1 MKLHPDSAWVL
12 AIALWLAFVGIGLA
26 QEDAEPASDEPV
38 PAEAPADDESAGKA
52 VETSAASAAGDELAI
67 NQGRLADRYK
77 RLEEIL
83 SQLAELSAATD
94 PNRARILRQAISQSR
109 EQDINVRFES
119 IVKLLEDERLSAATN
134 NQTEL
139 NKELDA
145 LLELLLK
152 ADRDKELDSQRDR
165 VREYL
170 KEVGRLIRMQ
180 RSVRARTD
188 GGDNFPNLA
197 EDQQRVADAT
207 GKLGGTIKE
216 NEAKDEKGKD
226 GTKDSDVTDGNKKD
240 GDQKGAD
247 QKDGDLKG
255 GEQNNGE
262 PKDGDGKSSKP
273 GEPSKPSEGQ
283 PSEGQPSEPSD
294 SPPSKSQPSQGQ
306 GSPQSQDGESN
317 GEQPPTSPQD
327 PADRATERL
336 RKAQQQMEE
345 ARKKLDDAERE
356 GASERQK
363 EALAELQQAKA
374 ELERILRQ
382 LREEEMERLLTQLAA
397 RFRKMLELQNAVY
410 EGTVRLDKVAPAD
423 RSHDHEIE
431 AARLSR
437 QESLIAHEADKALLL
452 LHEEGSSVAFP
463 EVIEQMHGDML
474 HVAGRLAAVK
484 IDKITQG
491 LEEDIIAA
499 LEETIAALEK
509 ASKDLEKKR
518 TPPGQQPAAGEQ
530 SEPPLVNKLQEI
542 KMIRSLQVRINKRTQ
557 RYGQMI
563 DSNQA
568 ETPELLSALE
578 ELSERQQRV
587 YQATNDLSQGRND

>member
-1 MKLHPDSAWVL
+1 MTLRRYL
-12 AIALWLAFVGIGLA
+12 ILGIGIAACLAWAGSACA
-26 QEDAEPASDEPV
+26 QEDEPGSGEPV
-38 PAEAPADDESAGKA
+38 PVTGPVVDSPVDSPPAKS
-52 VETSAASAAGDELAI
+52 TTPAASDELAI
-67 NQGRLADRYK
+67 DQARLADRYK

-83 SQLAELSAATD
+83 SQLAELSAASD
-94 PNRARILRQAISQSR
+94 PNRARILRQAIAQSR

-119 IVKLLEDERLSAATN
+119 VVKLLEDERLSAATN
-134 NQTEL
+134 NQAEL
-139 NKELDA
+139 GKELDA

-152 ADRDKELDSQRDR
+152 ADRDKELESQRDR

-170 KEVGRLIRMQ
+170 KELARLIRMQ
-180 RSVRARTD
+180 RGVRARTE
-188 GGDNFPNLA
+188 GGDNLHSLA
-197 EDQQRVADAT
+197 EDQPRVADAT
-207 GKLGGTIKE
+207 GKLRGTINEKE
-216 NEAKDEKGKD
+216 VNDEKGKE
-226 GTKDSDVTDGNKKD
+226 GTKDSEAKNGNKKD
-240 GDQKGAD
+240 GDQKDSD
-247 QKDGDLKG
+247 QKDASEKDGD
-255 GEQNNGE
+255 QPSGE
-262 PKDGDGKSSKP
+262 PKDGDHKPSKS
-273 GEPSKPSEGQ
+273 GEPSKPGESSKSSQGKSSEGQ
-283 PSEGQPSEPSD
+283 PSKPSD
-294 SPPSKSQPSQGQ
+294 SPSSKSQPSQGQ
-306 GSPQSQDGESN
+306 GNPQSQN
-317 GEQPPTSPQD
+317 GQSPSEQQPTPPQD
-327 PADRATERL
+327 PADRATQRL

-345 ARKKLDDAERE
+345 ARKKLDEAERE

-410 EGTVRLDKVAPAD
+410 EGTVRLDKVAPSD
-423 RSHDHEIE
+423 RNHDHEIE

-463 EVIEQMHGDML
+463 EVIEQMHGDMQ
-474 HVAGRLAAVK
+474 HVAERLAAVK
-484 IDKITQG
+484 VEKITQG

-530 SEPPLVNKLQEI
+530 AEPPLVEKLQEL
-542 KMIRSLQVRINKRTQ
+542 KMIRSLQMRINKRTQ

-563 DSNQA
+563 
-568 ETPELLSALE
+568 
-578 ELSERQQRV
+578 
-587 YQATNDLSQGRND
+587 